1 MSFLDD
7 FSDLLE
13 GFKEM
18 GQELDALKSDI
29 VSSLVEP
36 IKDLNSSVNDSSK
49 ELLGGDS
56 APQADTPKNLPP
68 AGE

>member
-36 IKDLNSSVNDSSK
+36 IQDLNSTVSDSSK
-49 ELLGGDS
+49 ELLGES
-56 APQADTPKNLPP
+56 SPIETPKNLPP